1 MYKTVKPCKN
11 AAQPKSAIQK
21 RKRVVLNFVQ
31 KEEII
36 QKLKDGHAAKKL
48 AVDFE
53 VGISTIYDIGKSEE
67 ALVRHRN
74 ENPHSYMRSTFKTTS
89 YPEVDSAGLCREK
102 HNPVA
107 DQDEPDEETEV
118 DR

>member
-21 RKRVVLNFVQ
+21 RKRVVLNFLQ

-53 VGISTIYDIGKSEE
+53 VGISTIYDISKS
-67 ALVRHRN
+67 
-74 ENPHSYMRSTFKTTS
+74 SKYSTTNSTLANIMIR
-89 YPEVDSAGLCREK
+89 PEQNSLHPKVLYK
-102 HNPVA
+102 N
-107 DQDEPDEETEV
+107 TFLTF
-118 DR
+118 